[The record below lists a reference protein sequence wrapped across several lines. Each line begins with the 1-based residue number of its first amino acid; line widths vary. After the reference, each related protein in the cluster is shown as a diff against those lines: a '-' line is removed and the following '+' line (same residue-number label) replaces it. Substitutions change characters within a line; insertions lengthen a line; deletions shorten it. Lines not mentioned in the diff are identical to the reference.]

1 MSVNIGECR
10 LISAISYY
18 LYFKSG
24 DYFPAFFAAVASWM
38 ALKMFCQ
45 MM

>member
-1 MSVNIGECR
+1 MSVNIGEWR
-10 LISAISYY
+10 LLITHHS
-18 LYFKSG
+18 YFKSG
-24 DYFPAFFAAVASWM
+24 DYFPAFFAAVASWI